1 MALHGTLKTK
11 QQKLNNFLK
20 IKTKNLKTILFLVGI
35 IFFTKNNFAQ
45 IFIDKATIEYEV
57 KSNVKKNMGNNS
69 WEEMMKDKLPTFKTG
84 YYTFTFAENKSI
96 YKFDRWP
103 EKDKMPEYMRKD
115 DESNT
120 WYFDH
125 NTGKMIIQKNIFG
138 SAFNIEDSIIK
149 LEWQLT
155 NENRNIAGFN
165 CKKAVAKIFDSVYVF
180 AFYTDEIMISGGPCS
195 INGLPGMIMGL
206 TIPRLF
212 TSWIATKVSVNNVA
226 VNAIQ
231 PSPAKKYYTMPF
243 IVKTIEERTRD
254 WYSGD
259 DATDENKQQKNRFVW
274 NMML

>member
-1 MALHGTLKTK
+1 MKK
-11 QQKLNNFLK
+11 ISFLA
-20 IKTKNLKTILFLVGI
+20 GI
-35 IFFTKNNFAQ
+35 ILSTLNTHSQ

-57 KSNVKKNMGNNS
+57 KANIKKNMGNGS

-84 YYTFTFAENKSI
+84 YYSFTFADNKSI
-96 YKFDRWP
+96 YKFDHWP
-103 EKDKMPEYMRKD
+103 EKDKLPDYMRKD

-125 NTGKMIIQKNIFG
+125 NKGKMIIQKNIYG
-138 SAFNIEDSIIK
+138 SAFNIEDSI
-149 LEWQLT
+149 LNLQWTLT

-180 AFYTDEIMISGGPCS
+180 AFYTDEIIISGGPCS

-226 VNAIQ
+226 VNTIL
-231 PSPAKKYYTMPF
+231 PSPSKKYYTMPF
-243 IVKTIEERTRD
+243 VVKTIEERTKD
-254 WYSGD
+254 WYGYGEQN
-259 DATDENKQQKNRFVW
+259 DENLQQKNRFVW
-274 NMML
+274 NMRL

>member
-1 MALHGTLKTK
+1 M
-11 QQKLNNFLK
+11 
-20 IKTKNLKTILFLVGI
+20 KTILFLASL
-35 IFFTKNNFAQ
+35 IFSAGKINAQ

-57 KSNVKKNMGNNS
+57 KANIKKNMGNGS

-84 YYTFTFAENKSI
+84 YYTFTFADNKSI

-125 NTGKMIIQKNIFG
+125 NTGKMNIQKNIFG
-138 SAFNIEDSIIK
+138 SAFNIEDSILK
-149 LEWQLT
+149 LEWRLT
-155 NENRNIAGFN
+155 NESRNIAGFN

-195 INGLPGMIMGL
+195 INGLPGMIMGV

-226 VNAIQ
+226 VNTIQ
-231 PSPAKKYYTMPF
+231 PSPAKKYFTMPF
-243 IVKTIEERTRD
+243 IVKTIEERTSD

-259 DATDENKQQKNRFVW
+259 DATEENKQQKNRFVW
-274 NMML
+274 SMML